1 MLVSWHGHACVSIQI
16 NGYTVVID
24 PHDGTSIGLKRPNI
38 KADVVIVT
46 HDHFDHNAVNIVSK
60 NGSRVLKMH
69 TGEITIDSIKVVG
82 LKTYHDK
89 FRGKRRG
96 ENTAYILEVRG
107 MKLAH
112 LGDIGDIPEEPVIER
127 LKGVNLLIVPVGGT
141 FTIEPGEAWSLV
153 EKIKP
158 VNVMPMHYWVPG
170 LTLPLKPVDEFL
182 KLVRGYEI
190 VKLDTNSFDLTRFKN
205 SVVVAKP
212 P

>member
-1 MLVSWHGHACVSIQI
+1 MLVSWHGHACVSIHI

-24 PHDGTSIGLKRPNI
+24 PHDGTSIGLKRPSV
-38 KADVVIVT
+38 KADIVIVT
-46 HDHFDHNAVNIVSK
+46 HDHFDHNAVNVVSK
-60 NGSRVLKMH
+60 DGSRVLKMRP
-69 TGEITIDSIKVVG
+69 GEIIVDGIKIVG

-96 ENTAYILEVRG
+96 ENIAYILEVRD

-112 LGDIGDIPEEPVIER
+112 LGDIGDMPEEAVTEK
-127 LKGVNLLIVPVGGT
+127 LKGVNLLIIPVGGT

-153 EKIKP
+153 EKTKP

-182 KLVRGYEI
+182 KLVRGYEV

-205 SVVVAKP
+205 SVIVAKP